1 MDYYSILVELADGSI
16 INAHLRDTCGQER
29 YDSINANYAKKA
41 DGILLVFDISSL
53 NSFKKIKEYYPELI
67 RNNCK
72 PNIPI
77 LLLGN
82 KTDLKDERQ
91 VSVEEAIDLAV
102 SEEYVYKET
111 SCVNNENVADA
122 FETIIEMWNINHKTE
137 KLYIPQKSLTTPNFD
152 DESNNSFKLNSS
164 DLTVSKRDDDEDYFF
179 LQVKKKKK
187 KSCC

>member
-72 PNIPI
+72 HNIPI

-91 VSVEEAIDLAV
+91 VSVQEAIDLAV

>member
-1 MDYYSILVELADGSI
+1 MDYYSISVELADGSI
-16 INAHLRDTCGQER
+16 INVHLRDTCGQER
-29 YDSINANYAKKA
+29 YDSINTNYAKKA

-53 NSFKKIKEYYPELI
+53 NSFKKVKEYYPELI

-72 PNIPI
+72 HNIPI

-91 VSVEEAIDLAV
+91 VSVQEAIDLAV

-122 FETIIEMWNINHKTE
+122 FETIIEMWNINHKKE
-137 KLYIPQKSLTTPNFD
+137 NLYTPQKSLTTVNFD
-152 DESNNSFKLNSS
+152 DESKYSFKLNRIDFALSE
-164 DLTVSKRDDDEDYFF
+164 RDDADDNFF

-187 KSCC
+187 KSFC

>member
-1 MDYYSILVELADGSI
+1 MDYYSISVELADGSI
-16 INAHLRDTCGQER
+16 INVHLRDTCGQER

-53 NSFKKIKEYYPELI
+53 NSFKKVKEYYPELI

-72 PNIPI
+72 HNIPI

-91 VSVEEAIDLAV
+91 VSVQEAIDLAV

-137 KLYIPQKSLTTPNFD
+137 ILYTPQKSLTSPNFD
-152 DESNNSFKLNSS
+152 DESKNSFKLNSI
-164 DLTVSKRDDDEDYFF
+164 DLTLSERDDEDYFF

-187 KSCC
+187 KSFC